1 MQATKSAR
9 EAQRQGPG
17 TGAAIGAERAI
28 SAERDYWLPLLVILA
43 ALLIARL
50 AALYFAETDIFFDEA
65 QYWLWSREL
74 AFGYFSKPPL
84 IAWLIHLSTSI
95 CGDAE
100 WCIRAPSPILY
111 TASAIF
117 VFLAA
122 RALYGARIGFWA
134 AIVFA
139 TLPGTSVSS
148 LLISTDVPLLLC
160 WSIALYGWIKLVET
174 KSMGFA
180 LLVGA
185 GVGIGLLAKY
195 AAIYFLVSIAIDVAT
210 DRRAREAL
218 GGWRGAAIL
227 GVALLLVAPNL
238 LWNASHGFAT
248 FSHTAANANW
258 DEFPIHVTSAAEFLG
273 SQFVVFG
280 PILFA
285 ALLLIGF
292 RAFKNGETQPQL
304 RLLAF
309 SLPVLLLLT
318 VQALFSR
325 ALANW
330 AAVAYPAA
338 TILVTAELIRFWPR
352 LFRISLVLH
361 IAAAIALTLGPV
373 FATEITRVTGPDWNP
388 YGRMQGWREVAAAT
402 EQLAKQNGAKA
413 VLTDT
418 REATA
423 ELLYYLR
430 DAELPVLIWWRGW
443 TPRNH
448 FEMTNPLTKD
458 APEPLLYVT
467 LNRERSAVFKRFD
480 SVEEVARQSFPSD
493 ASPLLEGRFYL
504 LRGYKGDK

>member
-1 MQATKSAR
+1 VAT
-9 EAQRQGPG
+9 
-17 TGAAIGAERAI
+17 
-28 SAERDYWLPLLVILA
+28 ERDYWAPLLAILV
-43 ALLIARL
+43 ALLVARL
-50 AALYFAETDIFFDEA
+50 LAVYFANTDIFFDEA

-84 IAWLIHLSTSI
+84 IAWIIHGATAI
-95 CGDAE
+95 GGDAE

-111 TASAIF
+111 TLSAIF
-117 VFLAA
+117 VFLAG
-122 RALYGARIGFWA
+122 RALYGPRIGFWA

-160 WSIALYGWIKLVET
+160 WSIALYGWIRLVET
-174 KSMGFA
+174 QHMSFA

-185 GVGIGLLAKY
+185 SIGVGLLAKY
-195 AAIYFLVSIAIDVAT
+195 AAIYFLVAIAIDAAT
-210 DRRAREAL
+210 DRRARAAL
-218 GGWRGAAIL
+218 GGWRWLAIL
-227 GVALLLVAPNL
+227 GAALLLIAPNL
-238 LWNASHGFAT
+238 IWNLNHHFAT

-258 DEFPIHVTSAAEFLG
+258 NGLPIHVRSAAEFLG
-273 SQFVVFG
+273 SQFLVFG

-285 ALLLIGF
+285 ALLFIFWRTLRRGS
-292 RAFKNGETQPQL
+292 AEPEL

-318 VQALFSR
+318 IQALFSR

-338 TILVTAELIRFWPR
+338 TILVTAELLRYWPR

-361 IAAAIALTLGPV
+361 VAAAIMLTLGPV
-373 FATEITRVTGPDWNP
+373 FAPQITRLTGPNFNP
-388 YGRMQGWREVAAAT
+388 YGRMLGWREVAAAT
-402 EQLAKQNGAKA
+402 ETLARKQGAKA

-430 DAELPVLIWWRGW
+430 DADLPVLIWWRGW

-448 FEMTNPLTKD
+448 FEMTNPLTEN
-458 APEPLLYVT
+458 APQPLLYVT
-467 LNRERSAVFKRFD
+467 LNRERSSVPKRFD
-480 SVEEVARQSFPSD
+480 SAALVAEQPFPS
-493 ASPLLEGRFYL
+493 AAVPLLQGRFYL
-504 LRGYKGDK
+504 LEGYRSGK